1 MGILDCVTSELTSPS
16 GIDLSHLDESVRVQ
30 DDLFAHVNGKWL
42 ADHEIPADR
51 AVDGAFRALYDQA
64 ELDVQAIIQRCAR
77 DDQDDA
83 DARRIGDLYASFMDT
98 DTVAAAGLSPISA
111 ELVAVRDV
119 TDRGAFAALLGRL
132 ARTGVG
138 GAVGCYVDTDDKDSS
153 RYLVH
158 LTQSGLGLPDESYYR
173 QDEFAEIRTTY
184 IAHIGRMFALA
195 AADPRIGALLPQ
207 DPDTVGQR
215 IFELE
220 RRLAAGHWDVV
231 RRRDAELSYNLTT
244 FDALVA
250 EQPEY
255 DWAAWTSALAEGVD
269 RDGPELFAEVV
280 VRQPDYLRTFARLW
294 AEADLADWQAWA
306 AWRILRARAPY
317 LTDELVEENFAF
329 YGRTLTGATEN
340 RERWKRGVSLVQEL
354 LGEAVGKLYVAEH
367 FPPAAKARMQ
377 ELVANLQEAYR
388 RNIAEL
394 DWMSPE
400 TRQAALAK
408 LEKFTPK
415 IGYPDRW
422 RDYSGVRI
430 DPADL
435 VGNYRRGY
443 AAEHDRD
450 LRKLGGP
457 VDRDEWF
464 MTPQTVN
471 AYYNPGM
478 NEIVFPAAI
487 LQPPFFDMNAD
498 DAANYGGIGAV
509 IGHEIG
515 HGFDDQGAKYDGD
528 GNMVDWWTD
537 ADRAEFAKRTKALI
551 EQYNVLSPKD
561 LPDEHTVNGE
571 FTIGENIG
579 DLGGLSIALEAYK
592 ISLNGAEPPVIDGLT
607 GLQRVFFGWA
617 QVWRTKARAEEA
629 IRRLAIDPHSPPEFR
644 CNAVVRNIDSFHEA
658 FDVRPGDALYLDPA
672 ERVKIW

>member
-1 MGILDCVTSELTSPS
+1 MTSELTRPS
-16 GIDLSHLDESVRVQ
+16 GIDLSHLDEDVRVQ

-42 ADHEIPADR
+42 ADYQIPADR

-64 ELDVQAIIQRCAR
+64 ELDVQAIIQNAAA
-77 DDQDDA
+77 A
-83 DARRIGDLYASFMDT
+83 DAEPGSEARKIGDLYSSFMNT
-98 DTVAAAGLSPISA
+98 DAVAAAGLAPIAA
-111 ELVAVRDV
+111 ELAAIAEVGDKG
-119 TDRGAFAALLGRL
+119 TFASLLGRL
-132 ARTGVG
+132 QRTGVG
-138 GAVGCYVDTDDKDSS
+138 GAVGVFVDTDDKDSN
-153 RYLVH
+153 RYLAH
-158 LTQSGLGLPDESYYR
+158 ATQSGIGLPDESYYR
-173 QDEFAEIRTTY
+173 QDEFAEIRAKY
-184 IAHIGRMFALA
+184 IAHINRMFALA
-195 AADPRIGALLPQ
+195 AADPQVAGLLP
-207 DPDTVGQR
+207 DDLGTVGER
-215 IFELE
+215 VFELE
-220 RRLAAGHWDVV
+220 RKLAAGHWDVV
-231 RRRDAELSYNLTT
+231 RRRDAELRYNLTT

-250 EQPEY
+250 DNPEF
-255 DWAAWTSALAEGVD
+255 DWAAWTSALAEGAEAA
-269 RDGPELFAEVV
+269 GPELFAESVV
-280 VRQPDYLRTFARLW
+280 HQPDYLRTFARLW
-294 AEADLADWQAWA
+294 ADEPLADWQAWA
-306 AWRILRARAPY
+306 AWRVLRARAPY
-317 LTDELVEENFAF
+317 LTDEVVEENFDF
-329 YGRTLTGATEN
+329 YGRTLTGAEEN
-340 RERWKRGVSLVQEL
+340 RERWKRGVALVQSL

-367 FPPAAKARMQ
+367 FPPEAKARMV

-394 DWMSPE
+394 EWMGE
-400 TRQAALAK
+400 GTRLAALAK

-415 IGYPDRW
+415 IGYPDKW
-422 RDYSGVRI
+422 RDYSGVVI

-450 LRKLGGP
+450 LKKLGGP

-487 LQPPFFDMNAD
+487 LQPPFFDMDAD

-515 HGFDDQGAKYDGD
+515 HGFDDQGSKYDGD

-537 ADRAEFAKRTKALI
+537 EDRAEFGKRTRALI
-551 EQYNVLSPKD
+551 DQYDVLSPKD

-592 ISLNGAEPPVIDGLT
+592 ISLGGAPAPEIDGLT

-629 IRRLAIDPHSPPEFR
+629 VRRLATDPHSPAEFR

-658 FDVRPGDALYLDPA
+658 FDLKPGDALYLDPA